1 VGQEL
6 DEREEHSTALAM
18 EDHEGG
24 GTPVSSEQGKVGNAP
39 LPWLSCSKGEVD
51 EVREVVAELW
61 T

>member
-1 VGQEL
+1 
-6 DEREEHSTALAM
+6 M

-51 EVREVVAELW
+51 EVREVVVELW